1 MMIRRAAIQD
11 LEQIM
16 QIYARAVQYMQA
28 SGNPNQWVA
37 GYPSR
42 TLIEED
48 IARGVSYVVDRDGVI
63 EAVFSYI
70 EGEDPTYRQ
79 IEQGMWRTNGSY
91 GTVHRLASAGRLRGV
106 AGICFSWCAEQAK
119 LHGCS
124 SLRADTHQDNR
135 IMQHLLQKNGF
146 VYCGVIHLAN
156 GAPRLA
162 FERAAVAPDGENPGV
177 NPGGAY
183 SGMPNAG
190 GIYTEGAYSGITDAN
205 GMNPGMPQQKQKG
218 DGRGYGIASLI
229 LGIVSVLLFCT
240 CINWVTGILAII
252 FGIIQITKNKEHGLA
267 IGGIITAAISMVLSV
282 VLYLAMWF
290 GMTNAGITYEDLL
303 YDQYDD
309 SYDSDGSDAWYDGD
323 GNGSYDGGG
332 NDGWYDGGGNDGW
345 YDGDGNDGWYD
356 GDGSGGYDYYN
367 DPYDYFR
374 DYYDVQE
381 PGGNQFM

>member
-16 QIYARAVQYMQA
+16 QIYARAVQYMHA
-28 SGNPNQWVA
+28 SGNPNQWVE

-42 TLIEED
+42 ALIEED

-79 IEQGMWRTNGSY
+79 IGQGMWRTNGSY

-162 FERAAVAPDGENPGV
+162 FERAAVAPGGAYAGMPNANGM

-183 SGMPNAG
+183 AGMPNPN
-190 GIYTEGAYSGITDAN
+190 E
-205 GMNPGMPQQKQKG
+205 MNPGMPQQKQKG

-240 CINWVTGILAII
+240 CINWVTAILAVI

-267 IGGIITAAISMVLSV
+267 IGGIITAAVSMVLSV

-303 YDQYDD
+303 YDQYED
-309 SYDSDGSDAWYDGD
+309 SYESDGNDAWYGGG

-332 NDGWYDGGGNDGW
+332 SGGWYDDG
-345 YDGDGNDGWYD
+345 GNDGWYD

>member
-1 MMIRRAAIQD
+1 MRIRRAAIQD

-106 AGICFSWCAEQAK
+106 AGICFSWCAELAK

-162 FERAAVAPDGENPGV
+162 FERAAVAPGGENPGV

-190 GIYTEGAYSGITDAN
+190 GIYTEGAYSGIPDAN
-205 GMNPGMPQQKQKG
+205 GMNMGMPQQNVNVQPAQFQSFSNDSVGLSGQENIGLIKDVPLEVTVELGRTKKSISEILEFTPGTIIELDRIAGEPIDVLVNGKFVAKG
-218 DGRGYGIASLI
+218 EVVVIEESFGVRI
-229 LGIVSVLLFCT
+229 T
-240 CINWVTGILAII
+240 EII
-252 FGIIQITKNKEHGLA
+252 K
-267 IGGIITAAISMVLSV
+267 
-282 VLYLAMWF
+282 
-290 GMTNAGITYEDLL
+290 
-303 YDQYDD
+303 
-309 SYDSDGSDAWYDGD
+309 
-323 GNGSYDGGG
+323 
-332 NDGWYDGGGNDGW
+332 
-345 YDGDGNDGWYD
+345 
-356 GDGSGGYDYYN
+356 
-367 DPYDYFR
+367 
-374 DYYDVQE
+374 
-381 PGGNQFM
+381 

>member
-79 IEQGMWRTNGSY
+79 IGQGMWRTNGSY

-119 LHGCS
+119 MHGCS

-162 FERAAVAPDGENPGV
+162 FERAAVAPEGAYAGMQNPNGM

-183 SGMPNAG
+183 AVTPNANAAAE
-190 GIYTEGAYSGITDAN
+190 TER
-205 GMNPGMPQQKQKG
+205 
-218 DGRGYGIASLI
+218 GRQRIWHCIAHTWNR
-229 LGIVSVLLFCT
+229 VC
-240 CINWVTGILAII
+240 
-252 FGIIQITKNKEHGLA
+252 
-267 IGGIITAAISMVLSV
+267 AA
-282 VLYLAMWF
+282 VLYLHQ
-290 GMTNAGITYEDLL
+290 L
-303 YDQYDD
+303 
-309 SYDSDGSDAWYDGD
+309 GD
-323 GNGSYDGGG
+323 GN
-332 NDGWYDGGGNDGW
+332 
-345 YDGDGNDGWYD
+345 
-356 GDGSGGYDYYN
+356 SG
-367 DPYDYFR
+367 DYFR
-374 DYYDVQE
+374 NHSDHE
-381 PGGNQFM
+381 K

>member
-16 QIYARAVQYMQA
+16 QIYARAVQYMHA
-28 SGNPNQWVA
+28 SGNPNQWVE

-42 TLIEED
+42 ALIEED

-156 GAPRLA
+156 GAPRMA

-190 GIYTEGAYSGITDAN
+190 GIYTEGAYSGIPDAN

-240 CINWVTGILAII
+240 CINWVTGILAVI

-267 IGGIITAAISMVLSV
+267 IGGIITAVVSMVLSV

-290 GMTNAGITYEDLL
+290 GMTNAGITYEDIL

-323 GNGSYDGGG
+323 GNGSYDGG
-332 NDGWYDGGGNDGW
+332 
-345 YDGDGNDGWYD
+345 GNDGWYD

>member
-16 QIYARAVQYMQA
+16 QIYARAVQYMHA
-28 SGNPNQWVA
+28 SGNPNQWVE

-42 TLIEED
+42 ALIEED

-91 GTVHRLASAGRLRGV
+91 GTVHRMASAGRLRGV

-156 GAPRLA
+156 GAPRMA
-162 FERAAVAPDGENPGV
+162 FERVAVAPDGENPGV
-177 NPGGAY
+177 NPGMSNPG
-183 SGMPNAG
+183 
-190 GIYTEGAYSGITDAN
+190 

-240 CINWVTGILAII
+240 CINWVTGILAVI

-267 IGGIITAAISMVLSV
+267 IGGIITAAVSMLLSV

-290 GMTNAGITYEDLL
+290 GMTNAGITYEDIL

-323 GNGSYDGGG
+323 GNGSYDGG
-332 NDGWYDGGGNDGW
+332 
-345 YDGDGNDGWYD
+345 GNDGWYD

>member
-1 MMIRRAAIQD
+1 MT
-11 LEQIM
+11 
-16 QIYARAVQYMQA
+16 
-28 SGNPNQWVA
+28 PN
-37 GYPSR
+37 
-42 TLIEED
+42 
-48 IARGVSYVVDRDGVI
+48 
-63 EAVFSYI
+63 
-70 EGEDPTYRQ
+70 
-79 IEQGMWRTNGSY
+79 
-91 GTVHRLASAGRLRGV
+91 
-106 AGICFSWCAEQAK
+106 
-119 LHGCS
+119 
-124 SLRADTHQDNR
+124 
-135 IMQHLLQKNGF
+135 
-146 VYCGVIHLAN
+146 
-156 GAPRLA
+156 
-162 FERAAVAPDGENPGV
+162 
-177 NPGGAY
+177 
-183 SGMPNAG
+183 
-190 GIYTEGAYSGITDAN
+190 AN
-205 GMNPGMPQQKQKG
+205 GMNPGMLQQKQKG

-240 CINWVTGILAII
+240 CINWVTGILAVI
-252 FGIIQITKNKEHGLA
+252 FGIIQITKNKEQGLA
-267 IGGIITAAISMVLSV
+267 IGGIITAAVSMVLSV

>member
-16 QIYARAVQYMQA
+16 QIYARAVQYMHA

-48 IARGVSYVVDRDGVI
+48 IARGVSYVVDRDSVI

-79 IEQGMWRTNGSY
+79 IGQGMWHTNGSY

-119 LHGCS
+119 MHGCS

-156 GAPRLA
+156 GAPR
-162 FERAAVAPDGENPGV
+162 GKN
-177 NPGGAY
+177 
-183 SGMPNAG
+183 
-190 GIYTEGAYSGITDAN
+190 
-205 GMNPGMPQQKQKG
+205 
-218 DGRGYGIASLI
+218 GRGEKAEHAPRAEKSAK
-229 LGIVSVLLFCT
+229 S
-240 CINWVTGILAII
+240 A
-252 FGIIQITKNKEHGLA
+252 KEEPRF
-267 IGGIITAAISMVLSV
+267 SEV
-282 VLYLAMWF
+282 
-290 GMTNAGITYEDLL
+290 
-303 YDQYDD
+303 DD
-309 SYDSDGSDAWYDGD
+309 SIQLIARRAPAQKYASFEEYMKAHGAAGPDAGEE
-323 GNGSYDGGG
+323 
-332 NDGWYDGGGNDGW
+332 
-345 YDGDGNDGWYD
+345 
-356 GDGSGGYDYYN
+356 
-367 DPYDYFR
+367 
-374 DYYDVQE
+374 E
-381 PGGNQFM
+381 PSPQP

>member
-16 QIYARAVQYMQA
+16 QIYARAVQYMHA

-48 IARGVSYVVDRDGVI
+48 IARGVSYVVDRDSVI

-79 IEQGMWRTNGSY
+79 IGQGMWHTNGSY

-119 LHGCS
+119 MHGCS

-146 VYCGVIHLAN
+146 VYCGVIHLAT

-162 FERAAVAPDGENPGV
+162 FERAAVAPEGAYAGMQNPNGM
-177 NPGGAY
+177 NLGGAY
-183 SGMPNAG
+183 AGTPN
-190 GIYTEGAYSGITDAN
+190 AN

-240 CINWVTGILAII
+240 CINWVTAILAVI

-267 IGGIITAAISMVLSV
+267 IGGIITAAVSMVLSV

-303 YDQYDD
+303 YDQYED
-309 SYDSDGSDAWYDGD
+309 SYESDGNDAWYGGG

-332 NDGWYDGGGNDGW
+332 SGGLYDDG
-345 YDGDGNDGWYD
+345 GNDGWYD

>member
-16 QIYARAVQYMQA
+16 QIYARAVQYMHA

-48 IARGVSYVVDRDGVI
+48 IARGVSYVVDRDSVI

-79 IEQGMWRTNGSY
+79 IGQGMWHTNGSY

-119 LHGCS
+119 MHGCS

-162 FERAAVAPDGENPGV
+162 FERAAVAPEGAYAGMPNPNGM
-177 NPGGAY
+177 NLGGAY
-183 SGMPNAG
+183 AGTPN
-190 GIYTEGAYSGITDAN
+190 AN

-240 CINWVTGILAII
+240 CINWVTAILAVI

-267 IGGIITAAISMVLSV
+267 IGGIITAAVSMVLSV
-282 VLYLAMWF
+282 VLYTKISYTISTKTAMKVMEMMHGTAAVEMAAMTAAEAADCMTTAEMTD
-290 GMTNAGITYEDLL
+290 GMTTAEMTDGMTVMAVAATITIMIPTIISEIIMTFRSRVAISLCEHFLQWSDSFALFGIY
-303 YDQYDD
+303 
-309 SYDSDGSDAWYDGD
+309 SK
-323 GNGSYDGGG
+323 
-332 NDGWYDGGGNDGW
+332 
-345 YDGDGNDGWYD
+345 
-356 GDGSGGYDYYN
+356 
-367 DPYDYFR
+367 
-374 DYYDVQE
+374 
-381 PGGNQFM
+381 

>member
-16 QIYARAVQYMQA
+16 QIYARAVQYMHA

-48 IARGVSYVVDRDGVI
+48 IARGVSYVVDRDSVI

-79 IEQGMWRTNGSY
+79 IGQGMWHTNGSY

-119 LHGCS
+119 MHGCS

-162 FERAAVAPDGENPGV
+162 FERAAVAPEGAYAGMQNPNGM
-177 NPGGAY
+177 NLGGAY
-183 SGMPNAG
+183 AGTPN
-190 GIYTEGAYSGITDAN
+190 AN

-229 LGIVSVLLFCT
+229 LGI
-240 CINWVTGILAII
+240 
-252 FGIIQITKNKEHGLA
+252 
-267 IGGIITAAISMVLSV
+267 GGIITAAVSMVLSV

-303 YDQYDD
+303 YDQYED
-309 SYDSDGSDAWYDGD
+309 SYESDGNDAWYGGG

-332 NDGWYDGGGNDGW
+332 SGGLYDDGGNDGW
-345 YDGDGNDGWYD
+345 YDDGGNDGWYD

>member
-48 IARGVSYVVDRDGVI
+48 IARGVSYVVDRDSVI

-79 IEQGMWRTNGSY
+79 IEQGMWHTNGSY

-119 LHGCS
+119 MHGCS

-156 GAPRLA
+156 CAPRLA
-162 FERAAVAPDGENPGV
+162 FERAAVAPEGV
-177 NPGGAY
+177 
-183 SGMPNAG
+183 
-190 GIYTEGAYSGITDAN
+190 
-205 GMNPGMPQQKQKG
+205 NPGMPQQKQKG

-332 NDGWYDGGGNDGW
+332 NDGWYDDGGNDGWYDDGGNDGW
-345 YDGDGNDGWYD
+345 YDGGGNDGWYD

>member
-16 QIYARAVQYMQA
+16 QIYARAVQYMHA
-28 SGNPNQWVA
+28 SGNPNQWVE

-42 TLIEED
+42 ALIEED

-79 IEQGMWRTNGSY
+79 IGQGMWRTNGSY

-119 LHGCS
+119 MHGCS

-162 FERAAVAPDGENPGV
+162 FERAAVVPGGENP
-177 NPGGAY
+177 
-183 SGMPNAG
+183 
-190 GIYTEGAYSGITDAN
+190 
-205 GMNPGMPQQKQKG
+205 
-218 DGRGYGIASLI
+218 
-229 LGIVSVLLFCT
+229 
-240 CINWVTGILAII
+240 
-252 FGIIQITKNKEHGLA
+252 
-267 IGGIITAAISMVLSV
+267 
-282 VLYLAMWF
+282 
-290 GMTNAGITYEDLL
+290 
-303 YDQYDD
+303 
-309 SYDSDGSDAWYDGD
+309 
-323 GNGSYDGGG
+323 
-332 NDGWYDGGGNDGW
+332 
-345 YDGDGNDGWYD
+345 
-356 GDGSGGYDYYN
+356 
-367 DPYDYFR
+367 
-374 DYYDVQE
+374 
-381 PGGNQFM
+381 

>member
-79 IEQGMWRTNGSY
+79 IGQGMWRTNGSY

-119 LHGCS
+119 MHGCS

-162 FERAAVAPDGENPGV
+162 FERAAVAPEGAYAGMQNPNGM

-183 SGMPNAG
+183 AVTPN
-190 GIYTEGAYSGITDAN
+190 AN
-205 GMNPGMPQQKQKG
+205 GMNPGMLQQTRFQ
-218 DGRGYGIASLI
+218 
-229 LGIVSVLLFCT
+229 V
-240 CINWVTGILAII
+240 
-252 FGIIQITKNKEHGLA
+252 
-267 IGGIITAAISMVLSV
+267 
-282 VLYLAMWF
+282 
-290 GMTNAGITYEDLL
+290 
-303 YDQYDD
+303 
-309 SYDSDGSDAWYDGD
+309 
-323 GNGSYDGGG
+323 
-332 NDGWYDGGGNDGW
+332 
-345 YDGDGNDGWYD
+345 
-356 GDGSGGYDYYN
+356 
-367 DPYDYFR
+367 
-374 DYYDVQE
+374 
-381 PGGNQFM
+381 

>member
-16 QIYARAVQYMQA
+16 QIYARAVQYMHA
-28 SGNPNQWVA
+28 SGNPNQWVE

-42 TLIEED
+42 ALIEDD

-79 IEQGMWRTNGSY
+79 IGQGMWRTNGSY

-119 LHGCS
+119 MHGCS

-162 FERAAVAPDGENPGV
+162 FERAAVVPEGV
-177 NPGGAY
+177 
-183 SGMPNAG
+183 
-190 GIYTEGAYSGITDAN
+190 
-205 GMNPGMPQQKQKG
+205 NPGMPQQKQKG

-332 NDGWYDGGGNDGW
+332 NDGWYDDGGNDGWYDDGGNDGW
-345 YDGDGNDGWYD
+345 YDGGGNDGWYD

>member
-1 MMIRRAAIQD
+1 
-11 LEQIM
+11 
-16 QIYARAVQYMQA
+16 
-28 SGNPNQWVA
+28 
-37 GYPSR
+37 
-42 TLIEED
+42 
-48 IARGVSYVVDRDGVI
+48 
-63 EAVFSYI
+63 
-70 EGEDPTYRQ
+70 
-79 IEQGMWRTNGSY
+79 
-91 GTVHRLASAGRLRGV
+91 
-106 AGICFSWCAEQAK
+106 
-119 LHGCS
+119 
-124 SLRADTHQDNR
+124 
-135 IMQHLLQKNGF
+135 MQHLLQKNGF

-162 FERAAVAPDGENPGV
+162 FERAAVAP
-177 NPGGAY
+177 GGAY
-183 SGMPNAG
+183 AGMQNPNGMNTGGAYAGMPN
-190 GIYTEGAYSGITDAN
+190 EN

-240 CINWVTGILAII
+240 CINWVTAILAVI

-267 IGGIITAAISMVLSV
+267 IGGIITAAVSMVLSV

>member
-16 QIYARAVQYMQA
+16 QIYARAVQYMHA
-28 SGNPNQWVA
+28 SGNPNQWVE

-42 TLIEED
+42 ALIEED

-79 IEQGMWRTNGSY
+79 IGQGMWRTNGSY

-119 LHGCS
+119 MHGCS

-162 FERAAVAPDGENPGV
+162 FERAAVAPGGENPGV
-177 NPGGAY
+177 NPGMTNPNGMNPGGAY
-183 SGMPNAG
+183 AGMPN
-190 GIYTEGAYSGITDAN
+190 AN
-205 GMNPGMPQQKQKG
+205 GMNPGGAYAVVPNPNGMNMGMPQQNVNVQPAQFQSFSNDSMGLSGQENIGLIKDVPLEVTVELGRTTKSISEILEFSPGTIIELDRIAGEPIDVLVNGKFVAKG
-218 DGRGYGIASLI
+218 EVVVIEESFGVRI
-229 LGIVSVLLFCT
+229 T
-240 CINWVTGILAII
+240 EII
-252 FGIIQITKNKEHGLA
+252 K
-267 IGGIITAAISMVLSV
+267 
-282 VLYLAMWF
+282 
-290 GMTNAGITYEDLL
+290 
-303 YDQYDD
+303 
-309 SYDSDGSDAWYDGD
+309 
-323 GNGSYDGGG
+323 
-332 NDGWYDGGGNDGW
+332 
-345 YDGDGNDGWYD
+345 
-356 GDGSGGYDYYN
+356 
-367 DPYDYFR
+367 
-374 DYYDVQE
+374 
-381 PGGNQFM
+381 